1 MWLLVLLFRAA
12 AAQFPTTL
20 RLEKAVVET
29 GDSEMCQV
37 FALDASKRFSKARPV
52 LGSSAAWVEYME
64 VYSCSPGISASQG
77 ATPGT
82 CTQPKFSS
90 ITSSCRELL
99 FLWSRG
105 MGSDHVETLP
115 NDIAGLKSEDGW
127 VMLRVTYRSVDSRS
141 EDTTGMELTEEAGPV
156 PNGKEGGRMVIG
168 HRIPRLLVLPGL
180 KEWRSAAVCSTDCL
194 NLMGEEAW
202 GIDLVKL
209 TILTGN
215 KSTSA
220 RLSRVDQSGDITQLA
235 VVSLSSG
242 WGEADLSKA
251 QLLPT
256 DSLVL
261 ECVYD
266 SSALKVPM
274 LGGVGQNQ
282 EHCMALLSYEG
293 VSSVLECRSQP
304 TDFSMTY
311 ALNLT
316 LQGGGNEYVDYTNEI
331 EEAFESVLES
341 TDEDYSSFGKR
352 RRRRQTSNGE
362 RVVDS
367 FLDDVFTDQGLTVRD
382 ALLQMQTDSIRAAK
396 INEAMLQ
403 NSEHAVFCDTREEM
417 LDPLKTASLNAS
429 APGVLATWAAEN
441 NKGSQQ
447 LAAGP
452 IVALFLAL
460 ARFLRRENAAL

>member
-1 MWLLVLLFRAA
+1 MWLLLLLLRAA
-12 AAQFPTTL
+12 YAQFPTTL

-52 LGSSAAWVEYME
+52 LGSSAASVEYVE
-64 VYSCSPGISASQG
+64 VYSCSPGISASEG
-77 ATPGT
+77 ATPGS
-82 CTQPKFSS
+82 CTKPQFSS
-90 ITSSCRELL
+90 ITSSCRQLL

-105 MGSDHVETLP
+105 MGGDITDTLP
-115 NDIAGLKSEDGW
+115 NKIAGLKSEDGW
-127 VMLRVTYRSVDSRS
+127 AMLRVTYRSVASRS

-156 PNGKEGGRMVIG
+156 PNGEEGGRMVIG

-180 KEWRSAAVCSTDCL
+180 KEWRSAAVCSQDCL

-202 GIDLVKL
+202 GINLVKA
-209 TILTGN
+209 TVLTGN

-220 RLSRVDQSGDITQLA
+220 RLSRVDQAGDISQLA
-235 VVSLSSG
+235 VVSLTSG
-242 WGEADLSKA
+242 WGEADLDKA

-266 SSALKVPM
+266 TSAVAAPM

-304 TDFSMTY
+304 TDFSVTY
-311 ALNLT
+311 ALNLN

-331 EEAFESVLES
+331 EEAFESVTEG
-341 TDEDYSSFGKR
+341 TDQDYFEKR

-382 ALLQMQTDSIRAAK
+382 AILQMKVNSSEATK
-396 INEAMLQ
+396 INEAMLK

-417 LDPLKTASLNAS
+417 FDPLKTASLNTS
-429 APGVLATWAAEN
+429 APGVLAMWRAADNGEPR
-441 NKGSQQ
+441 Q
-447 LAAGP
+447 LAAGDG
-452 IVALFLAL
+452 VTLLLAM
-460 ARFLRRENAAL
+460 ATFAAL